1 MEGSTTKTPSTETE
15 GYLCPVGHFCVPG
28 AIVPRPCPPGFIQPN
43 EGMSECEPCPA
54 MYYCPEFGMTAGT
67 ICEIGYYCEGTS
79 GQTDMGYSLAEPSF
93 IQRKPTPCEV
103 GTHGDP
109 DQDNTLADASHMP
122 FSA

>member
-1 MEGSTTKTPSTETE
+1 
-15 GYLCPVGHFCVPG
+15 
-28 AIVPRPCPPGFIQPN
+28 
-43 EGMSECEPCPA
+43 

-109 DQDNTLADASHMP
+109 DQDNTLVDASHMP

>member
-1 MEGSTTKTPSTETE
+1 
-15 GYLCPVGHFCVPG
+15 
-28 AIVPRPCPPGFIQPN
+28 
-43 EGMSECEPCPA
+43 MSECEPCPA

-109 DQDNTLADASHMP
+109 DQDNTLVDASHMP